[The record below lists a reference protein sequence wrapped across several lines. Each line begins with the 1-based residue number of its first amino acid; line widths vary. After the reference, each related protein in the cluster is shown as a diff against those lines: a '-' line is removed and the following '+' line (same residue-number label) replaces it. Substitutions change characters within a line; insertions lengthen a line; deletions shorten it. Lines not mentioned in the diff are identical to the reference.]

1 MKDLKV
7 GSYKQADPF
16 ADIDLSGDG
25 AEAAKETEDNVV
37 EDIVV
42 GGDTPAV
49 EDPAVIPEDVPA
61 GDAPTG
67 DAPTGD
73 APADVPKQVEKELP
87 EPEEGNEFI
96 FDEANTLTY
105 LSEKLGREVKSL
117 DDLKASENPLDDDPY
132 LKGLYDWRK
141 KTGRPIEEYSKFQKN
156 FDEVSDLDVAR
167 EYLNIKYPNFT
178 KEEITAEMEDFI
190 SDDMDMDSEI
200 SKKSRQLKKFAT
212 EGRGELKKLTAELGN
227 PDQTKYSP
235 EVQQSLDLAE
245 KVKKDYESNKQATS
259 DYQKQIASVT
269 NSVETMKLA
278 LSDDLSIDFKV
289 SADSKKAIPEMISTM
304 PHWKNGDGSWNHQAV
319 VNDAIIIKH
328 HKEMVRLAYEQGRNS
343 GEEQIIRQTSNSTLG
358 QPQPHSSD
366 RSGTKGAEIEG
377 LDEFLGKGKNKLRF
391 KKQ

>member
-1 MKDLKV
+1 MKV
-7 GSYKQADPF
+7 GSYKEGDPF
-16 ADIDLSGDG
+16 QDIDLSNG
-25 AEAAKETEDNVV
+25 ATLPEASEDKVV
-37 EDIVV
+37 EDIVL
-42 GGDTPAV
+42 GGEAPEAEAPDLPADTIDTPPV
-49 EDPAVIPEDVPA
+49 DEV
-61 GDAPTG
+61 APT
-67 DAPTGD
+67 
-73 APADVPKQVEKELP
+73 EEEELP
-87 EPEEGNEFI
+87 EPKEGSEFI
-96 FDEANTLTY
+96 FDEANTFKH
-105 LSEKLGREVKSL
+105 LSESLGRKVESF
-117 DDLKASENPLDDDPY
+117 DDLKTNENPLDDDPY

-235 EVQQSLDLAE
+235 EVQQSLDLAD
-245 KVKKDYESNKQATS
+245 KVKKDYESNKQATA

-328 HKEMVRLAYEQGRNS
+328 HKEMVRLAYEQGKNS

-377 LDEFLGKGKNKLRF
+377 LDEFLGKSKNKLRF